1 MSELFLELFSEEMP
15 SGLQKHARE
24 GIQKLFTESF
34 DKLNINFKSNK
45 SYSTPKRLVFFFE
58 EITEKI
64 EKKGI
69 TIKGPKVDSPKSAL
83 EGFIKSNNLDRTEVF
98 EQSLD
103 KGRFFF
109 AKINPKIILVKKEL
123 AKIIPDILNKYSW
136 KKSMRWADHSLI
148 WGRPLKSI
156 LALFDNQVIQFSF
169 HHLVSNN
176 LTFSDEI
183 MEEGQKKIKDFRSY
197 LKLLDSKKIILD
209 QNLRKQLIVKQIDK
223 VCKVRKLKKK
233 LNEKL
238 LDEVVDLV
246 EKPNIL
252 VGKFDKSFLNIPK
265 EILITSMQQHQK
277 YFPLFNQEDNL
288 TNFFIIVTNLEDKKG
303 LVKIGN
309 ERVISARLSDAKF
322 FWEKNK
328 AQSLVKQVGNLKS
341 INFFSKL
348 GTLFHKVQ
356 RMKKLGAMIAD
367 QLNLNKVKVEIS
379 ASICKVDLLSD
390 LVGEYPELQGI
401 LGSYFARVQGFDEDI
416 SLSIKEHY
424 LPLGL
429 DSKIPKKPISVA
441 VSIVDRIDTLV
452 GFFGIGEK
460 PTSSKDPFALR
471 RTAFGLLRI
480 IIENNLSIQ
489 LKNLINYS
497 NTLYLEQGFKFP
509 NQPTLNTITS
519 FLRDRFKNYLKEKKI
534 SYDIIEAALAS
545 SHVSDDFVSLHK
557 KCLILNKYLK
567 KDLGKNI
574 LTTYKRASNIL
585 NQEKKT
591 INLKITGEPNSI
603 LFNKDEEKLLFDQ
616 INEVRKYYS
625 NVIKDENYKKTL
637 EILSS
642 AKKTTDNFFENVVV
656 NDENENVKK
665 NRLELLEM
673 FCNTFDNFIDFS
685 KVEGA

>member
-1 MSELFLELFSEEMP
+1 M
-15 SGLQKHARE
+15 
-24 GIQKLFTESF
+24 KLLRK
-34 DKLNINFKSNK
+34 DK
-45 SYSTPKRLVFFFE
+45 
-58 EITEKI
+58 
-64 EKKGI
+64 
-69 TIKGPKVDSPKSAL
+69 
-83 EGFIKSNNLDRTEVF
+83 
-98 EQSLD
+98 
-103 KGRFFF
+103 
-109 AKINPKIILVKKEL
+109 
-123 AKIIPDILNKYSW
+123 
-136 KKSMRWADHSLI
+136 
-148 WGRPLKSI
+148 
-156 LALFDNQVIQFSF
+156 
-169 HHLVSNN
+169 
-176 LTFSDEI
+176 
-183 MEEGQKKIKDFRSY
+183 KKIKNFASY
-197 LKLLDSKKIILD
+197 LKLLDHKKIILD

-223 VCKVRKLKKK
+223 VCRARKLKKK

-246 EKPNIL
+246 EKPNVL
-252 VGKFDKSFLNIPK
+252 VGKFNMSFLNIPK

-288 TNFFIIVTNLEDKKG
+288 TNVFIIVTNLEDKKG

-348 GTLFHKVQ
+348 GTMFHKVQ
-356 RMKKLGAMIAD
+356 RIKKLGAMIAD
-367 QLNLNKVKVEIS
+367 QLNVNKEKVEIS

-401 LGSYFARVQGFDEDI
+401 LGSYFAKIQGFDDDI
-416 SLSIKEHY
+416 SLAIKEHY

-429 DSKIPKKPISVA
+429 DSKIPKKSISIA
-441 VSIVDRIDTLV
+441 VSIVDKIDTLV

-497 NTLYLEQGFKFP
+497 NNLYLEQGFKFP
-509 NQPTLNTITS
+509 DQPTLSAITN
-519 FLRDRFKNYLKEKKI
+519 FLRDRLKNYLKEKNI
-534 SYDIIEAALAS
+534 RYDIIEAAVS
-545 SHVSDDFVSLHK
+545 SHVSDDFVSLYK
-557 KCLILNKYLK
+557 KCLTLNKYLK

-585 NQEKKT
+585 DQEKKT
-591 INLKITGEPNSI
+591 IKLKITGEPNSI
-603 LFNKDEEKLLFDQ
+603 LFYKDEEKLLFNQ
-616 INEVRKYYS
+616 INEVRKYFS
-625 NVIKDENYKKTL
+625 SVVKNENYEKTL
-637 EILSS
+637 ELLSN

>member
-246 EKPNIL
+246 EKPNVL

-356 RMKKLGAMIAD
+356 RIKKLGTMIAD
-367 QLNLNKVKVEIS
+367 QLNLNKEKVEIS

-441 VSIVDRIDTLV
+441 VSIVDKIDTLV

-509 NQPTLNTITS
+509 NQPTLNTITN

-557 KCLILNKYLK
+557 KCLIFNKYLK

-585 NQEKKT
+585 DQEKKT

-603 LFNKDEEKLLFDQ
+603 LFNKDEEKLLFNQ
-616 INEVRKYYS
+616 INEVRKYFS
-625 NVIKDENYKKTL
+625 SVIKNENYEKTL
-637 EILSS
+637 EVLSS

>member
-1 MSELFLELFSEEMP
+1 MSELFLELFSEEIP
-15 SGLQKHARE
+15 SGLQKNARE
-24 GIQKLFTESF
+24 GILKLFTESF
-34 DKLNINFKSNK
+34 SKLNINFKSNK

-58 EITEKI
+58 GISEKI

-69 TIKGPKVDSPKSAL
+69 TIKGPKVDAPTIAL
-83 EGFIKSNNLDRTEVF
+83 DGFLKSNNLDRAEVF
-98 EQSLD
+98 EQNTE

-109 AKINPKIILVKKEL
+109 AKISPKIILVKQEL

-136 KKSMRWADHSLI
+136 KKSMRWADHSLT

-156 LALFDNQVIQFSF
+156 LALLDNQVIQFSF
-169 HHLVSNN
+169 HHLLSNN

-183 MEEGQKKIKDFRSY
+183 IEEGQKKIKSFKSY
-197 LKLLDSKKIILD
+197 LKLLDRRKIILD

-223 VCKVRKLKKK
+223 VCRTRKLKKK

-252 VGKFDKSFLNIPK
+252 VGKFDISFLNIPK

-288 TNFFIIVTNLEDKKG
+288 TNAFIIVTNLEDKKG

-348 GTLFHKVQ
+348 GTMFHKVQ
-356 RMKKLGAMIAD
+356 RIKKLGTMIAD
-367 QLNLNKVKVEIS
+367 QLNLNKEKVEIS

-401 LGSYFARVQGFDEDI
+401 LGSYFASAQGFDDDI
-416 SLSIKEHY
+416 SIAIMEHY

-441 VSIVDRIDTLV
+441 VSIIDKIDTLV

-460 PTSSKDPFALR
+460 PTGSKDPFALR
-471 RTAFGLLRI
+471 RTAYGLLRI

-509 NQPTLNTITS
+509 NQLNINAITN
-519 FLRDRFKNYLKEKKI
+519 FLRNRLRNYLKVKNVR
-534 SYDIIEAALAS
+534 YDIIEAAVS
-545 SHVSDDFVSLHK
+545 SQVSGDFVSLYK
-557 KCLILNKYLK
+557 KCLTLNEYLK

-574 LTTYKRASNIL
+574 LTTYKRVSSIL
-585 NQEKKT
+585 DQEKKT
-591 INLKITGEPNSI
+591 VNLKITGEPNSI
-603 LFNKDEEKLLFDQ
+603 LFNKDEEKLLFNQ
-616 INEVRKYYS
+616 INEVRKYFS
-625 NVIKDENYKKTL
+625 SVIKNENYEKTL

-656 NDENENVKK
+656 NDKNENMKK

-685 KVEGA
+685 KIEGA

>member
-223 VCKVRKLKKK
+223 VCRARKLKKK
-233 LNEKL
+233 LNKKL

-246 EKPNIL
+246 EKPNVL
-252 VGKFDKSFLNIPK
+252 LGKFDKSFLNIPK

-288 TNFFIIVTNLEDKKG
+288 TNVFIIVTNLEDKKG

-367 QLNLNKVKVEIS
+367 QLNLNKEKVEIS
-379 ASICKVDLLSD
+379 ASICKADLLSD

-441 VSIVDRIDTLV
+441 VSIVDKIDTLV

-509 NQPTLNTITS
+509 NQLILNAITN
-519 FLRDRFKNYLKEKKI
+519 FLRDRLKNYLKEKNI
-534 SYDIIEAALAS
+534 RYDIIEAAVS
-545 SHVSDDFVSLHK
+545 SHVSDDFVSLYK
-557 KCLILNKYLK
+557 KCLTLNKYLK

-574 LTTYKRASNIL
+574 LTTYKRVSNIL
-585 NQEKKT
+585 DQEKKT

-603 LFNKDEEKLLFDQ
+603 LFNKDEEKLLFNQ
-616 INEVRKYYS
+616 INEVRKYFS
-625 NVIKDENYKKTL
+625 SVIKNENYEKTL

>member
-1 MSELFLELFSEEMP
+1 MSELFLELFSEEIP
-15 SGLQKHARE
+15 SGLQKNARE
-24 GIQKLFTESF
+24 GILKLFTESF
-34 DKLNINFKSNK
+34 DKLNINFKSKK

-58 EITEKI
+58 GIPKKI

-69 TIKGPKVDSPKSAL
+69 TIKGPKVDAPTIAL
-83 EGFIKSNNLDRTEVF
+83 EGFLKSNNLNRAEVF
-98 EQSLD
+98 EQSIE

-109 AKINPKIILVKKEL
+109 AKINPKIILVKQEL

-136 KKSMRWADHSLI
+136 KKSMRWADHSLV

-156 LALFDNQVIQFSF
+156 LALFDNRVIQFNF
-169 HHLVSNN
+169 HHLLSNN
-176 LTFSDEI
+176 VTFFDEI
-183 MEEGQKKIKDFRSY
+183 MEEDQKKIKNFTSY
-197 LKLLDSKKIILD
+197 LKLLDRKKIILD

-246 EKPNIL
+246 EKPNVL

-288 TNFFIIVTNLEDKKG
+288 TNVFIIVTNLEDKKG

-390 LVGEYPELQGI
+390 LVNEYPELQGI
-401 LGSYFARVQGFDEDI
+401 LGSYFARVQGFDDDI
-416 SLSIKEHY
+416 SLAIKEHY
-424 LPLGL
+424 LPLGQ

-441 VSIVDRIDTLV
+441 VSIVDKIDTLV

-509 NQPTLNTITS
+509 NQPTLNTITN

-603 LFNKDEEKLLFDQ
+603 LFNKDEEKLLFNQ
-616 INEVRKYYS
+616 INEVRKYFS
-625 NVIKDENYKKTL
+625 SVIKNENYEKTL

>member
-1 MSELFLELFSEEMP
+1 MSELFLELFSEEIP
-15 SGLQKHARE
+15 SELQKNARE
-24 GIQKLFTESF
+24 GILKLFTERF
-34 DKLNINFKSNK
+34 DKLDINFKSKK

-58 EITEKI
+58 GIPEKI
-64 EKKGI
+64 EKKGM
-69 TIKGPKVDSPKSAL
+69 TIKGPKVDAPTIAL
-83 EGFIKSNNLDRTEVF
+83 EGFIKSNNINRAEVF
-98 EQSLD
+98 EQSID

-109 AKINPKIILVKKEL
+109 AKISPKITLAKQEL

-136 KKSMRWADHSLI
+136 KKSMRWADHSLA

-156 LALFDNQVIQFSF
+156 LALLDKQVIQYSF
-169 HHLVSNN
+169 HHLKSNN

-183 MEEGQKKIKDFRSY
+183 IEEGQKKIKNFTSY
-197 LKLLDSKKIILD
+197 LKLLDRKKIILD

-223 VCKVRKLKKK
+223 VCRTRKLKKK

-246 EKPNIL
+246 EKPNVL
-252 VGKFDKSFLNIPK
+252 VGKFNMSFLNIPK

-288 TNFFIIVTNLEDKKG
+288 TNVFIIVTNLEDKKG

-328 AQSLVKQVGNLKS
+328 AQSLIKQVGNLKS

-348 GTLFHKVQ
+348 GTMFHKAQ
-356 RMKKLGAMIAD
+356 RIRKLGTMIAD
-367 QLNLNKVKVEIS
+367 QLNLNKEKVEIS
-379 ASICKVDLLSD
+379 ASICKADLLSD

-401 LGSYFARVQGFDEDI
+401 LGSYFANAQGFDDDI
-416 SLSIKEHY
+416 SIAIMEHY

-429 DSKIPKKPISVA
+429 DGKIPKKPISVA
-441 VSIVDRIDTLV
+441 VSIIDKIDTLV

-460 PTSSKDPFALR
+460 PTGSKDPFALR
-471 RTAFGLLRI
+471 RTAYGLLRI
-480 IIENNLSIQ
+480 IIENDLSIQ

-509 NQPTLNTITS
+509 NQLNLSAITN
-519 FLRDRFKNYLKEKKI
+519 FLRDRLRNYLKVKNVR
-534 SYDIIEAALAS
+534 YDIIEAAVS
-545 SHVSDDFVSLHK
+545 SQVSDDFVSLYK
-557 KCLILNKYLK
+557 KCLTLNKYLK

-574 LTTYKRASNIL
+574 LTTYKRVSNIL
-585 NQEKKT
+585 DQEKKT
-591 INLKITGEPNSI
+591 VNLKITGEPNSI

-616 INEVRKYYS
+616 INEVRKYFS
-625 NVIKDENYKKTL
+625 SVIKNENYEKTL

-656 NDENENVKK
+656 NDENENMKK

-685 KVEGA
+685 KIERA

>member
-69 TIKGPKVDSPKSAL
+69 TIKGPKIDSPKSARVGL
-83 EGFIKSNNLDRTEVF
+83 IKSNNLDRTEVF

-223 VCKVRKLKKK
+223 VCRARKLKKK

-246 EKPNIL
+246 EKPNVL

-367 QLNLNKVKVEIS
+367 QLNLNKEKVEIS

-441 VSIVDRIDTLV
+441 ISIVDKIDTLV

-509 NQPTLNTITS
+509 NQPTLNTITN

-585 NQEKKT
+585 DQEKKT

-656 NDENENVKK
+656 NDENENMKK

>member
-288 TNFFIIVTNLEDKKG
+288 TNVFIIVANLEDKKG

-356 RMKKLGAMIAD
+356 RIKKLGTMIAD

-509 NQPTLNTITS
+509 NQPTLNTITN

-557 KCLILNKYLK
+557 KCLIFNKYLK

-603 LFNKDEEKLLFDQ
+603 LFNKDEEKLLFNQ
-616 INEVRKYYS
+616 INEVRKYFS
-625 NVIKDENYKKTL
+625 SVIKNENYEKTL
-637 EILSS
+637 EVLSS

>member
-246 EKPNIL
+246 EKPNVL
-252 VGKFDKSFLNIPK
+252 LGKFDKSFLNIPK

-356 RMKKLGAMIAD
+356 RIKKLGAMIAD
-367 QLNLNKVKVEIS
+367 QLNLNKEKVEIS

-401 LGSYFARVQGFDEDI
+401 LGSYFAKAQGFDDDI
-416 SLSIKEHY
+416 SLAIKEHY

-441 VSIVDRIDTLV
+441 VSIVDKIDTLV

-471 RTAFGLLRI
+471 RTTFGLLRI

-497 NTLYLEQGFKFP
+497 NTLYLEQGFKFLKQSDS
-509 NQPTLNTITS
+509 NAITN
-519 FLRDRFKNYLKEKKI
+519 FLKDRFKNYLKEKKI
-534 SYDIIEAALAS
+534 RYDIIEAAVA
-545 SHVSDDFVSLHK
+545 SHVPDDYVSLYK
-557 KCLILNKYLK
+557 KCLTLNKYLK

-585 NQEKKT
+585 DQEKKT

>member
-246 EKPNIL
+246 EKPNVL
-252 VGKFDKSFLNIPK
+252 LGKFDKSFLNIPK

-441 VSIVDRIDTLV
+441 VSIVDKIDTLV

-534 SYDIIEAALAS
+534 RYDIIEAAVA
-545 SHVSDDFVSLHK
+545 SHVSSDFVSLHK
-557 KCLILNKYLK
+557 KCRTLNRYLK

-585 NQEKKT
+585 DQEKKT

-603 LFNKDEEKLLFDQ
+603 LFNKDEEKLLFNQ
-616 INEVRKYYS
+616 INEVRKYFS
-625 NVIKDENYKKTL
+625 SVIKNENYEKTL

>member
-24 GIQKLFTESF
+24 GIQKLFTVSF

-401 LGSYFARVQGFDEDI
+401 LGSYFAKAQGFDDDI

-509 NQPTLNTITS
+509 NQPTLNTITN

-603 LFNKDEEKLLFDQ
+603 LFNKDEEKLLFNQ
-616 INEVRKYYS
+616 INEVRKYFS
-625 NVIKDENYKKTL
+625 SVIKNENYEKTL

-642 AKKTTDNFFENVVV
+642 TKKTTDNFFDNVVV
-656 NDENENVKK
+656 NDENKNVKK

>member
-83 EGFIKSNNLDRTEVF
+83 EVFVKSNNLDRTEVF

-401 LGSYFARVQGFDEDI
+401 LGSYFAKVQGFDEDI
-416 SLSIKEHY
+416 SLAIKEHY

-441 VSIVDRIDTLV
+441 ISIVDKIDTLV

-497 NTLYLEQGFKFP
+497 NTLYLDQGFKFP
-509 NQPTLNTITS
+509 NQLTLNAITN
-519 FLRDRFKNYLKEKKI
+519 FLKDRFKNYLKEKKI
-534 SYDIIEAALAS
+534 RYDIIEAAVA
-545 SHVSDDFVSLHK
+545 SHVSDDYVSLYK
-557 KCLILNKYLK
+557 KCLTLNKYLK

-603 LFNKDEEKLLFDQ
+603 LFNKDEEKLLFNQ
-616 INEVRKYYS
+616 INEVRKYFS
-625 NVIKDENYKKTL
+625 SVIKNENYEKTL
-637 EILSS
+637 EVLSS

>member
-1 MSELFLELFSEEMP
+1 MSEFLLELFSEEMP
-15 SGLQKHARE
+15 SGLQKNARE
-24 GIQKLFTESF
+24 GITKFFTENF

-58 EITEKI
+58 GISEKI
-64 EKKGI
+64 EKKGM
-69 TIKGPKVDSPKSAL
+69 TIKGPKVDAPTIAL
-83 EGFIKSNNLDRTEVF
+83 DGFIKSNNLDRAEVF
-98 EQSLD
+98 EQSIE

-109 AKINPKIILVKKEL
+109 AKISPKITLVKQEL

-136 KKSMRWADHSLI
+136 KKSMRWADHSLV

-156 LALFDNQVIQFSF
+156 LALLDNQVIQFSF
-169 HHLVSNN
+169 HHLLSNN

-183 MEEGQKKIKDFRSY
+183 IEEGQKKIKNFTSY
-197 LKLLDSKKIILD
+197 LKLLDRKKIILD

-223 VCKVRKLKKK
+223 VCRTRKLKKK

-246 EKPNIL
+246 EKPNVL
-252 VGKFDKSFLNIPK
+252 VGKFNMSFLNIPK

-288 TNFFIIVTNLEDKKG
+288 TNVFIIVTNLEDKKG

-348 GTLFHKVQ
+348 GTMFHKVQ
-356 RMKKLGAMIAD
+356 RIRKLGTMIAD
-367 QLNLNKVKVEIS
+367 QLNLNKEKVEIS

-401 LGSYFARVQGFDEDI
+401 LGSYFASAQGFDEDI
-416 SLSIKEHY
+416 SLAIKEHY

-429 DSKIPKKPISVA
+429 DGKIPKKPISVA
-441 VSIVDRIDTLV
+441 VSIIDKIDTLV

-460 PTSSKDPFALR
+460 PTGSKDPFALR
-471 RTAFGLLRI
+471 RTAYGLLRI

-489 LKNLINYS
+489 LKNLTNYS

-509 NQPTLNTITS
+509 NQLNLNAITN
-519 FLRDRFKNYLKEKKI
+519 FLRDRLRNYLKVKNVR
-534 SYDIIEAALAS
+534 YDIIEAAVS
-545 SHVSDDFVSLHK
+545 SQVSDDFVSLYK
-557 KCLILNKYLK
+557 KCLTLNKYLK

-574 LTTYKRASNIL
+574 LTTYKRVSNIL
-585 NQEKKT
+585 DQEKKT
-591 INLKITGEPNSI
+591 VNLKITGEPNSI
-603 LFNKDEEKLLFDQ
+603 LFNKDEEKLLFNQ
-616 INEVRKYYS
+616 INEVRKYFS
-625 NVIKDENYKKTL
+625 SVIKNENYEKTL

-656 NDENENVKK
+656 NDKNENMKK

-685 KVEGA
+685 KIERA

>member
-1 MSELFLELFSEEMP
+1 MSELFLELFSEEIP
-15 SGLQKHARE
+15 SELQRNARE
-24 GIQKLFTESF
+24 GMLKLFTESF
-34 DKLNINFKSNK
+34 DKLDINFKSKK

-58 EITEKI
+58 GIPEKI
-64 EKKGI
+64 EKKGM
-69 TIKGPKVDSPKSAL
+69 TIKGPKVDAPTIAL
-83 EGFIKSNNLDRTEVF
+83 EGFIKSNNINRAEVF
-98 EQSLD
+98 EQSIE

-109 AKINPKIILVKKEL
+109 AKISPKIILVKQEL

-136 KKSMRWADHSLI
+136 KKSMRWADHSLA

-156 LALFDNQVIQFSF
+156 LALLDNQVIQFSF
-169 HHLVSNN
+169 HHLLSNN

-183 MEEGQKKIKDFRSY
+183 IEEGQKKIKNFTSY
-197 LKLLDSKKIILD
+197 LKLLDRKKIILD

-223 VCKVRKLKKK
+223 VCRTRKLKKK

-246 EKPNIL
+246 EKPNVL
-252 VGKFDKSFLNIPK
+252 VGKFNMSFLNIPK

-288 TNFFIIVTNLEDKKG
+288 TNVFIIVTNLEDKKG

-348 GTLFHKVQ
+348 GTMFHKVQ
-356 RMKKLGAMIAD
+356 RIRKLGTMIAD
-367 QLNLNKVKVEIS
+367 QLNLNKEKVEIS
-379 ASICKVDLLSD
+379 ASICKADLLSD

-401 LGSYFARVQGFDEDI
+401 LGSYFASAQGFDDDI
-416 SLSIKEHY
+416 SIAIMEHY

-441 VSIVDRIDTLV
+441 VSIIDKIDTLV

-460 PTSSKDPFALR
+460 PTGSKDPFALR
-471 RTAFGLLRI
+471 RTAYGLLRI

-489 LKNLINYS
+489 LKNLTNYS

-509 NQPTLNTITS
+509 NQLNLNAITN
-519 FLRDRFKNYLKEKKI
+519 FLRDRLRNYLKVKNVR
-534 SYDIIEAALAS
+534 YDIIEAAVS
-545 SHVSDDFVSLHK
+545 SQVSDDFVSLYK
-557 KCLILNKYLK
+557 KCLTLNKYLK

-574 LTTYKRASNIL
+574 LTTYKRVSNIL
-585 NQEKKT
+585 DQEKKT
-591 INLKITGEPNSI
+591 VNLKITGEPNSI
-603 LFNKDEEKLLFDQ
+603 LFNKDEEKLLFNQ
-616 INEVRKYYS
+616 INEVRKYFS
-625 NVIKDENYKKTL
+625 SVIKNENYEKTL
-637 EILSS
+637 EVLSS

>member
-1 MSELFLELFSEEMP
+1 MSELFLELFSEEIP
-15 SGLQKHARE
+15 SGLQKNARE
-24 GIQKLFTESF
+24 GILKLFTERF

-58 EITEKI
+58 GIPEKI
-64 EKKGI
+64 EKKGM
-69 TIKGPKVDSPKSAL
+69 TIKGPKVDAPTIAL
-83 EGFIKSNNLDRTEVF
+83 DGFIKSNNLDRAEVF
-98 EQSLD
+98 EQSIE

-109 AKINPKIILVKKEL
+109 AKISPKITLVKQEL

-246 EKPNIL
+246 EKPNVL
-252 VGKFDKSFLNIPK
+252 LGKFDKSFLNIPK

-356 RMKKLGAMIAD
+356 RIRKLGIMIAD
-367 QLNLNKVKVEIS
+367 QLNLNKEKVEIS

-441 VSIVDRIDTLV
+441 VSIVDKIDTLV

-509 NQPTLNTITS
+509 NQPTLNTITN

-557 KCLILNKYLK
+557 KCLIFNKYLK

-603 LFNKDEEKLLFDQ
+603 LFNKDEEKLLFNQ
-616 INEVRKYYS
+616 INEVRKYFS
-625 NVIKDENYKKTL
+625 SVIKNENYEKTL
-637 EILSS
+637 EVLSS